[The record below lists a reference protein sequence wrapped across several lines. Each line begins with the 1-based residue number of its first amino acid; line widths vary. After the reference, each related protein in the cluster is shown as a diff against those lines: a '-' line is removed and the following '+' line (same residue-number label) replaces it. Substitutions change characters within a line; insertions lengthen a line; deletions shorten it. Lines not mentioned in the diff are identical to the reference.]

1 MLLVNCFNYYR
12 DAIQW
17 IESYLSNHIEATT
30 VYPWTKKE
38 HAAVK
43 RKSTF
48 KRMSMMSSMFGG
60 ERESVD
66 GVTVDEKGHSIWTRS
81 SSSLV
86 AFTAGLTLG
95 VIMTSSR
102 MSHLTTSR

>member
-1 MLLVNCFNYYR
+1 M
-12 DAIQW
+12 
-17 IESYLSNHIEATT
+17 
-30 VYPWTKKE
+30 
-38 HAAVK
+38 K
-43 RKSTF
+43 RNSTF

-66 GVTVDEKGHSIWTRS
+66 GVTVDETKGHSIWTRS

-86 AFTAGLTLG
+86 AFTVGLTLG

>member
-48 KRMSMMSSMFGG
+48 KRMSMMSSMFG
-60 ERESVD
+60 
-66 GVTVDEKGHSIWTRS
+66 DEKGHSIWTRS

>member
-1 MLLVNCFNYYR
+1 M
-12 DAIQW
+12 
-17 IESYLSNHIEATT
+17 
-30 VYPWTKKE
+30 
-38 HAAVK
+38 K

-60 ERESVD
+60 ERESID
-66 GVTVDEKGHSIWTRS
+66 GITGDERKGHSIWTRR
-81 SSSLV
+81 SSLF

-95 VIMTSSR
+95 VIITSSR